1 MNHSLKNIEQESRGA
16 ILSCVDQAI
25 SKLVADAYSAGENSL
40 YNEFALIN
48 TIRANVENDK
58 HVHLFLRWEVTKT
71 LRDQNG
77 AIRVIQSRQCSECGF
92 VQFKKTDIL

>member
-1 MNHSLKNIEQESRGA
+1 MNHSLKNIEQEARGA

-58 HVHLFLRWEVTKT
+58 LSDAEF
-71 LRDQNG
+71 
-77 AIRVIQSRQCSECGF
+77 RQF
-92 VQFKKTDIL
+92 VLNSLKVLK